1 MATKKPAA
9 KTTSG
14 SRAGA
19 RSRAADTATA
29 QTQQT
34 QSPNQQGKPPVE
46 EAPPLFF
53 PTTPEGQ
60 LAYVIGDLIKDKSE
74 ELPLGDPEMLRR
86 LVEYVVRL
94 TKDLPYIDLQALL
107 DDAEITPF
115 CVSCATCQKN
125 FTTCTLGYTQ
135 CKKNYDSCVSCP
147 CT

>member
-46 EAPPLFF
+46 EPPLFF

-86 LVEYVVRL
+86 LVEYVVRI
-94 TKDLPYIDLQALL
+94 TKDLPYIDIQALL
-107 DDAEITPF
+107 DDAKITVR
-115 CVSCATCQKN
+115 CISCATCQKN

-135 CKKNYDSCVSCP
+135 CKKNYDACVSCP